1 MQTFVREM
9 AWALSGE
16 LCRRIYEPRREAEP
30 AIFVAV

>member
-16 LCRRIYEPRREAEP
+16 LCRRIYEPRRAEP
-30 AIFVAV
+30 AIVVAV